1 MHFNWLDIILIVIL
15 LLTFIMGLIK
25 GLLRQVLGL
34 AGVIIG
40 LIVASRNYG
49 WLSWKLHSSVSSDFW
64 RNCLS
69 FLLIFIF
76 IVLLSWLLGVL
87 LSKLMK
93 GPLSLLNHLLGAAFG
108 LIKGVLICA
117 VIVMALVVFDF
128 GQPALIGSRLA
139 PACLRVSKAMI
150 NLIPADLKA
159 KFNDNWRKFQG
170 KGGGENEQKI

>member
-69 FLLIFIF
+69 FFADFYLY
-76 IVLLSWLLGVL
+76 S
-87 LSKLMK
+87 S
-93 GPLSLLNHLLGAAFG
+93 PE
-108 LIKGVLICA
+108 
-117 VIVMALVVFDF
+117 LVTGSIA
-128 GQPALIGSRLA
+128 GQ
-139 PACLRVSKAMI
+139 
-150 NLIPADLKA
+150 ADERSA
-159 KFNDNWRKFQG
+159 
-170 KGGGENEQKI
+170 